1 MEKLISTYEV
11 DDNMF
16 GANFFF
22 QKQEVKILCLGAH
35 PDDIEIGCGGTVL
48 RIIEEAPK
56 AQFHWAVFSGNV
68 KRTKEARAAAETL
81 LDGVKSREIV
91 VHQFR
96 ESYFPF
102 VGARIKDCFEKL
114 KQEFHPDIVFTH
126 YRNDAHQDHCLISN
140 LTWNTF
146 RKSLIVE
153 YEIPKYDGDL
163 VTPNL
168 YVHLNESQVR
178 KKIDCILG
186 NFTSQKEKS
195 WFTEETFRSI
205 LRIRGIESN
214 APSSYSEAFHCRKIV
229 L

>member
-1 MEKLISTYEV
+1 
-11 DDNMF
+11 MF
-16 GANFFF
+16 RASIFGQN
-22 QKQEVKILCLGAH
+22 QEPKILCLGAH

-48 RIIEEAPK
+48 RIIEEMPCSH
-56 AQFHWAVFSGNV
+56 FYWAVFSGNE
-68 KRTKEARAAAETL
+68 KRIKEAREAAKVFLKHA
-81 LDGVKSREIV
+81 KSKKIV
-91 VHQFR
+91 IHQFK

-102 VGARIKDCFEKL
+102 VGSSIKDCFEKL
-114 KQEFHPDIVFTH
+114 KREFHPDIVFTH
-126 YRNDAHQDHCLISN
+126 YKSDAHQDHCLISS

-146 RKSLIVE
+146 RDHLIME

-168 YVHLNESQVR
+168 YVHLNESHVR
-178 KKIDCILG
+178 KKIDSILE
-186 NFTSQKEKS
+186 NFATQKEKQ

-214 APSSYSEAFHCRKIV
+214 SPSNYSEAFHCRKLV